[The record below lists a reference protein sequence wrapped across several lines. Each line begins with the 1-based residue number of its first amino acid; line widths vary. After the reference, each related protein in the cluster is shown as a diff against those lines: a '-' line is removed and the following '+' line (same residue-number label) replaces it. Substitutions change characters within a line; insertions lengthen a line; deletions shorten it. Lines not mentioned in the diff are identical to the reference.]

1 MKILI
6 SLLILGII
14 IVIHELGH
22 FLSAKMFKIPVSE
35 FSIGM
40 GPEVY
45 TYQGSKTKYAF
56 RSIPVGGFVNIEGM
70 EVGDDREDGFN
81 KRSPFV
87 RFIVLFA
94 GVFMNFVLAYFII
107 FGMILNQGEVVL
119 NPNPVVGRVSKFS
132 KDTFKK
138 GDKILER

>member
-1 MKILI
+1 MD
-6 SLLILGII
+6 
-14 IVIHELGH
+14 
-22 FLSAKMFKIPVSE
+22 
-35 FSIGM
+35 IG
-40 GPEVY
+40 E
-45 TYQGSKTKYAF
+45 
-56 RSIPVGGFVNIEGM
+56 R
-70 EVGDDREDGFN
+70 DDREDGFN

-138 GDKILER
+138 GDKILEIENVKIKKWQQLSPSLTLITINVNVLNSPIKRHRLAEWI